1 VTEDVYARQLGL
13 GLWPFF
19 GANCASRFVCS
30 TCSGVLCSPIISRRD
45 VAAPAHASGRSNFRN
60 LQDNS
65 NFNHCAI
72 SSNNEIGRMLSNMN
86 VPLFNELDIGKALGE
101 RLPR

>member
-1 VTEDVYARQLGL
+1 
-13 GLWPFF
+13 
-19 GANCASRFVCS
+19 
-30 TCSGVLCSPIISRRD
+30 VLCSPIISRRD
-45 VAAPAHASGRSNFRN
+45 VAAPAHASAEAIFGTLKIIQTSTTA
-60 LQDNS
+60 
-65 NFNHCAI
+65 AI